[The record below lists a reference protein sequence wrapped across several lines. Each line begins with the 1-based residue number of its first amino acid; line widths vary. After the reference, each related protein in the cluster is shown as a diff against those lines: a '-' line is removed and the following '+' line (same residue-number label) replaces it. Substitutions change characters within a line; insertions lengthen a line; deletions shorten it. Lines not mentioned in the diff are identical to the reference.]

1 MSMHLPKLIIY
12 RTFIRLKAVPSIRR
26 LVYSSS
32 DIEYQIVELNMGFRG
47 CSVLDSGGGV
57 YDPVRIFDVHCESI
71 RTILDCPEINCGF

>member
-47 CSVLDSGGGV
+47 CSVLDSGGPCV
-57 YDPVRIFDVHCESI
+57 
-71 RTILDCPEINCGF
+71 